1 MQNLY
6 KILLAI
12 LIATIGS
19 ILFIYLNFPLP
30 WLLGSIFITTIFM
43 RFEKLPIS
51 KPNNYFSTPVRVI
64 VGVTIGSAFTPA
76 IWEQLDNYF
85 YSLLFV
91 IPYVLITALLG
102 ILYYWKLQN
111 FDKKTAYLAAMPGGI
126 IEMVLLGEELKANV
140 AKITLVQ
147 ASRLFFIVLTLPFII
162 QYIFQID
169 ISGNK
174 IITAPI
180 STLELSDIFLLI
192 VIGISGAFLGK
203 KINMPAAY
211 LIGPM
216 FISMLAFASGIIES
230 KPPDELLKFVQVVI
244 GTSIGFTFRGVEIKE
259 IIKTLIG
266 TLGHFVI
273 LAIITTLFVLL
284 VHFTLDF
291 PTLSILLAFMPG
303 GQTESNLIAILVAAN
318 VPYITMHHIVRLII
332 VFNLAPLFAKKYLK

>member
-1 MQNLY
+1 M
-6 KILLAI
+6 LLAI

-19 ILFIYLNFPLP
+19 IIFIYLNFPLP
-30 WLLGSIFITTIFM
+30 WLLGSIFITTILI
-43 RFEKLPIS
+43 RFKKLPIS
-51 KPNNYFSTPVRVI
+51 KPNSYFSTPVRVI

-76 IWEQLDNYF
+76 ILEQFDTYI

-91 IPYVLITALLG
+91 IPYVLITAFAG

-111 FDKKTAYLAAMPGGI
+111 FDKKTAYLSAMPGGI

-174 IITAPI
+174 IITAPL
-180 STLELSDIFLLI
+180 STLRFFDIFLLI
-192 VIGISGAFLGK
+192 AIGISGAFFGK

-216 FISMLAFASGIIES
+216 FISMLVFASGIIES

-244 GTSIGFTFRGVEIKE
+244 GTSIGFTFKGIKVKE

-273 LAIITTLFVLL
+273 LAIITAIFVFL
-284 VHFTLDF
+284 VHFILDF

-332 VFNLAPLFAKKYLK
+332 VFNLAPLFAKRYLK

>member
-1 MQNLY
+1 LQNLY

-91 IPYVLITALLG
+91 IPYVLITTLLG

-273 LAIITTLFVLL
+273 LAIVTTLFVLL